1 MANQNPEEFVKQRLG
16 ALKEPEGLRFSA
28 AQARILLEA
37 RRGAGTR
44 RWVWKAALAAAMFLL
59 LIALP
64 AAKAVAQTGTLSPEA
79 FFHVFRQAHDHIF
92 WAIHHWLAD

>member
-1 MANQNPEEFVKQRLG
+1 
-16 ALKEPEGLRFSA
+16 
-28 AQARILLEA
+28 
-37 RRGAGTR
+37 
-44 RWVWKAALAAAMFLL
+44 VWKAALAAAMFLL